1 MCCEEYSFGP
11 GRPVQAS
18 VCVER
23 AAGFVALNAGVDHGD
38 DVLEN
43 LSGDVDRPPSKPDT
57 RPFEVNVTGAFYGI
71 KLAAHYMTVPSTHA
85 GTPKSGGKI
94 IITASGG
101 GIFPIPI
108 LAQHTASKHP
118 LIGLVKLGPDQLT
131 PTSTVIRCFDTLVN
145 FARVD
150 AVDYNNDDWV
160 TRGKEGETVE
170 ANGEEFIWHHPLQPQ
185 EGKFS
190 REAGVLVAAQA
201 YKQKSAEGVAM

>member
-1 MCCEEYSFGP
+1 MGPPTAIVTGGLSGIGNALVRHLVSLNWRVVVADINPPRSPCRRRP

-118 LIGLVKLGPDQLT
+118 LIGLV
-131 PTSTVIRCFDTLVN
+131 
-145 FARVD
+145 
-150 AVDYNNDDWV
+150 
-160 TRGKEGETVE
+160 
-170 ANGEEFIWHHPLQPQ
+170 
-185 EGKFS
+185 
-190 REAGVLVAAQA
+190 
-201 YKQKSAEGVAM
+201 